1 MYSGAVQ
8 NRTSD
13 ERASLAR
20 TGHIL
25 MGSAPSGD
33 EPHRSARRSRIARAV
48 TARHPGPVVPIA
60 APSPETYL
68 RSPGEI
74 AQINLSAGGVPK
86 LPIGRAMVDELGIVG
101 DQHRDSRHHGGPERA
116 LCLYALELID
126 ALRSEG
132 HSIVPGGAGENITTR
147 GLDWSRLAR
156 GRKLLL
162 GEVIAEFT
170 DWATPCRTIAGCFAG
185 EAFQRTSHQRH
196 PGWSRAYARVLR
208 GGVIAPGDRI
218 AFAE

>member
-1 MYSGAVQ
+1 MLEGSEPRGTEPI
-8 NRTSD
+8 RTAQCAKP
-13 ERASLAR
+13 RV
-20 TGHIL
+20 
-25 MGSAPSGD
+25 AP
-33 EPHRSARRSRIARAV
+33 PAIARHAGGV
-48 TARHPGPVVPIA
+48 SRA
-60 APSPETYL
+60 ALAPETYL
-68 RSPGEI
+68 RARAEI
-74 AQINLSAGGVPK
+74 VQLNVSEGGVPK
-86 LPIGRAMVDELGIVG
+86 LPIGRAIVDALGIVG
-101 DQHRDSRHHGGPERA
+101 DKHRDGKHHGGPDRA
-116 LCLYALELID
+116 LCLYALELIE

-132 HSIVPGGAGENITTR
+132 HPILAGSAGENITTR

-170 DWATPCRTIAGCFAG
+170 DWATPCRTIAGCFASG
-185 EAFQRTSHQRH
+185 AFQRTSHKLH

>member
-1 MYSGAVQ
+1 M
-8 NRTSD
+8 RC
-13 ERASLAR
+13 
-20 TGHIL
+20 
-25 MGSAPSGD
+25 
-33 EPHRSARRSRIARAV
+33 ARRHRPACWA
-48 TARHPGPVVPIA
+48 VVPIA

-74 AQINLSAGGVPK
+74 VQINLSEGGVPK
-86 LPIGRAMVDELGIVG
+86 LPIGRAIVDELGIVG
-101 DQHRDSRHHGGPERA
+101 DKHRDSTHHGGPERA
-116 LCLYALELID
+116 LCLYALELIE

-132 HSIVPGGAGENITTR
+132 HPIVPGGAGENITTR
-147 GLDWSRLAR
+147 GLDWSRLVR

-170 DWATPCRTIAGCFAG
+170 DWATPCTTIASCFAG
-185 EAFQRTSHQRH
+185 GEFKRTSHKLH